1 QKKKKNALCYNVS
14 HVKIL
19 ISKKENMMKKTLLL
33 SLSLSLS
40 RFCSTLKT
48 TAFT

>member
-1 QKKKKNALCYNVS
+1 
-14 HVKIL
+14 
-19 ISKKENMMKKTLLL
+19 MKKTLL
-33 SLSLSLS
+33 LSLSLS

>member
-1 QKKKKNALCYNVS
+1 
-14 HVKIL
+14 
-19 ISKKENMMKKTLLL
+19 MKKPLF
-33 SLSLSLS
+33 LSLSLS

>member
-1 QKKKKNALCYNVS
+1 
-14 HVKIL
+14 
-19 ISKKENMMKKTLLL
+19 MKKTLLL

-40 RFCSTLKT
+40 RFYSTLKT